1 MAKQIDIYIAVAT
14 SIFGAVLG
22 VLLSKFSVE
31 SPSKG
36 AAAVNITHSVSI
48 NTIVHHQSS
57 LLLKNTQQE
66 TESFMFMG
74 GLFVCVGL
82 TLYIFF
88 RTMILTS
95 LLYGEI
101 FLLSVWVGAV
111 LRSMVSG
118 RFRGITWAIYLLYV
132 VAFMLMYYIAIGL
145 AFSPIHAPDNFQ
157 YAEQIINQK
166 GWLGLKE
173 YFLIDDIMWGAIHLF
188 GICTLI
194 SIFWQI
200 TMSLLH
206 IAVAGNGLSNG
217 KADSWIVRK
226 TAKYCTPWK
235 NIIFFTLFILL
246 GGAMV
251 SGLLLHWI
259 QYEIPVFLKGL
270 INIALYGRG

>member
-1 MAKQIDIYIAVAT
+1 MAKQIDIYIAVIT

-22 VLLSKFSVE
+22 VLLSRFSVE

-36 AAAVNITHSVSI
+36 VATVNINKSVSI
-48 NTIVHHQSS
+48 NTIIDHRFS
-57 LLLKNTQQE
+57 LLKENTQQE
-66 TESFMFMG
+66 TEFFMFMG
-74 GLFVCVGL
+74 GSFVFVGL

-101 FLLSVWVGAV
+101 FLLSVWIGAV
-111 LRSMVSG
+111 IRSMASG
-118 RFRGITWAIYLLYV
+118 RFTGITWSIYLLYV
-132 VAFMLMYYIAIGL
+132 VVFMFMYYIAIGL

-157 YAEQIINQK
+157 YAEQIINQQ
-166 GWLGLKE
+166 GWVGLKK
-173 YFLIDDIMWGAIHLF
+173 YFLLDDILWGAIHLF
-188 GICTLI
+188 GVCILIYIC
-194 SIFWQI
+194 WQI

-206 IAVAGNGLSNG
+206 ISVAGNNLATN
-217 KADSWIVRK
+217 KPDSWIVRK

-235 NIIFFTLFILL
+235 NMIFFTLFILL

-259 QYEIPVFLKGL
+259 QYEIPDLLKGL
-270 INIALYGRG
+270 INLVLYGRG